1 MSIQENND
9 NYSKQANLIA
19 SMFSAGVIDI
29 EEYLQYM
36 AEINDNCYVDKIY
49 NL

>member
-9 NYSKQANLIA
+9 YYVKQANLIA
-19 SMFSAGVIDI
+19 TMFTAGIIDN

-36 AEINDNCYVDKIY
+36 AQINDNCYSDRD
-49 NL
+49 